1 MPQAPAWVQA
11 QSAAQEIDMA
21 KTSEEMEREIAQ
33 LKADVEQLKR
43 AVGALRRKEQNRGV
57 VEDG

>member
-1 MPQAPAWVQA
+1 
-11 QSAAQEIDMA
+11 MA